1 MSFESAFDQL
11 SAYKRLHGRKM
22 AKYLQK
28 YRKELK
34 KCENLEDFVKLLKE
48 AEHNRSESDIMD
60 SAFGCFDSEREA
72 LSNGMKEEGIRY
84 LRVKSASPKIK
95 RMMGD
100 LYITPDPSIE
110 DVKTF
115 DDTWDNRCK
124 IAILAPK
131 NGGMPVKSDISDKYL
146 NWNALSKAGAQVK
159 RSLNVGGSKP
169 TSAGKRKVD

>member
-11 SAYKRLHGRKM
+11 STYKRLHGRKM

-34 KCENLEDFVKLLKE
+34 RCENLEDFVKLLKE
-48 AEHNRSESDIMD
+48 AERHRSESDVMNL
-60 SAFGCFDSEREA
+60 AFACFDSEREA
-72 LSNGMKEEGIRY
+72 LSNGMKEQDVRV
-84 LRVKSASPKIK
+84 LRVKSASPTIK
-95 RMMGD
+95 RKLGD
-100 LYITPDPSIE
+100 LYITPDPDIK
-110 DVKTF
+110 DAIIL
-115 DDTWDNRCK
+115 DNARGNPPGL
-124 IAILAPK
+124 AILAPK